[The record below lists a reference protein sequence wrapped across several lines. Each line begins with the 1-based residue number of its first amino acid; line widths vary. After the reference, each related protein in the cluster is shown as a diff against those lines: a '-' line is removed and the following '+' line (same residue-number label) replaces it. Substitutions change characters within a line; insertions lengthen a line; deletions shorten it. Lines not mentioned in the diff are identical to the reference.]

1 MKHKYFIIKDDEK
14 NELIIREFA
23 EIEQKG
29 IFNLLCE
36 VTFSNEVVESAILK
50 GKNALIS
57 AIRTQNM
64 YPPIIYAEKIT
75 ESIVK
80 LYGSKNDQSIELFFD
95 DKDFLAKD
103 LKASKTSGVKKD
115 EPVELDELFEEE
127 PDNQDELL
135 EDNNIVEKTA
145 FSNNTGEDEPLDI
158 GEDNQTDE
166 VT

>member
-1 MKHKYFIIKDDEK
+1 MKHKYFIIKDNEK

-23 EIEQKG
+23 ELDKVGGFSLHYEY
-29 IFNLLCE
+29 
-36 VTFSNEVVESAILK
+36 TFGNEKIESAILK

-80 LYGSKNDQSIELFFD
+80 LYDSKDDQSIELFFD
-95 DKDFLAKD
+95 DKDFLAKN

-115 EPVELDELFEEE
+115 EPVELDELLEEE
-127 PDNQDELL
+127 PDNLDELP
-135 EDNNIVEKTA
+135 EDNNIVEKTTL
-145 FSNNTGEDEPLDI
+145 SINNGEAEPLDLE
-158 GEDNQTDE
+158 EDNQTNE
-166 VT
+166 TT

>member
-1 MKHKYFIIKDDEK
+1 M
-14 NELIIREFA
+14 IR
-23 EIEQKG
+23 I
-29 IFNLLCE
+29 
-36 VTFSNEVVESAILK
+36 
-50 GKNALIS
+50 
-57 AIRTQNM
+57 
-64 YPPIIYAEKIT
+64 
-75 ESIVK
+75 
-80 LYGSKNDQSIELFFD
+80 
-95 DKDFLAKD
+95 FLAKD

-158 GEDNQTDE
+158 EEDNQTDE